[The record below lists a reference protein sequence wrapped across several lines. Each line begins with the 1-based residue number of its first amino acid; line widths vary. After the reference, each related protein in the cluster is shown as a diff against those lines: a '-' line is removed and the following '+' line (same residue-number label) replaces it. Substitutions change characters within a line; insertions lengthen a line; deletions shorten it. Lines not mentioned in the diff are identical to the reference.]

1 MEKNLP
7 TTVKPFSML
16 HFIMKGAK
24 KQCQHTMMTRQKHG
38 FVNFVIQ
45 IIQEQ

>member
-1 MEKNLP
+1 
-7 TTVKPFSML
+7 ML

-24 KQCQHTMMTRQKHG
+24 KSQHTMMTRQKHD